1 MLAAVHQ
8 SSTTLTRWQ
17 LIAGYYR
24 VNYDSRNWQMLTK
37 QLMDNHTAIPV
48 INRAQIM
55 NDALNLAEAGQLDYE
70 TAFNL
75 TRYLDRETEYV
86 PWEAALASF
95 TYISSMMSR
104 TSSYGLLK
112 VRSAESFTE
121 CLSSNVLFFAYQY
134 TETLSNDHH
143 TTVQNGRI

>member
-37 QLMDNHTAIPV
+37 QLMDNHTAISV

-55 NDALNLAEAGQLDYE
+55 DDALNLAKAGQLDYE
-70 TAFNL
+70 TVFNL
-75 TRYLDRETEYV
+75 TRYLQWETEYV
-86 PWEAALASF
+86 PWEAALSSF

-104 TSSYGLLK
+104 TSGYGLLK
-112 VRSAESFTE
+112 VRSAESSIV
-121 CLSSNVLFFAYQY
+121 CLSYNVLSFSY
-134 TETLSNDHH
+134 
-143 TTVQNGRI
+143 R